1 MLIVVLCLADQ
12 HQILSPQVLQYS
24 DVSYE
29 KDRSGY
35 RVRSH
40 ILRFLYSFRYFPLKV
55 KCSSFIWWWSMFAD
69 FPHSVFSFIFWV
81 WIVDTH
87 RKNENLIFLPIP
99 SDFVLRIL
107 PYKVDSSPA
116 YLAIPLGNWHGEDA
130 HRL

>member
-55 KCSSFIWWWSMFAD
+55 KCSSFI
-69 FPHSVFSFIFWV
+69 
-81 WIVDTH
+81 
-87 RKNENLIFLPIP
+87 
-99 SDFVLRIL
+99 
-107 PYKVDSSPA
+107 
-116 YLAIPLGNWHGEDA
+116 
-130 HRL
+130 